1 MTIVEFPDFESHARD
16 TGIILKGKTL
26 TCNHPS
32 STIILISTPP
42 HSKSFCDSDTKKPYK
57 WYKRWK
63 TNTIYPSSS
72 LLRTNIPYKISLVF
86 VCRELANNSL
96 RTYPLFVNFIDN
108 STIILSSLLLPSLS
122 YPAPHYLIFTI
133 SITFSVTGSNTTPY
147 GRSPFRGRATQ
158 NYGSHK

>member
-1 MTIVEFPDFESHARD
+1 MINRIEARWIMTIVEFPDFESHARD

-96 RTYPLFVNFIDN
+96 LTYLCLWTSQEHCTRIANKKPLIIAILIRKAVKLF
-108 STIILSSLLLPSLS
+108 IILSSLLRP
-122 YPAPHYLIFTI
+122 YCIDPAPHIL
-133 SITFSVTGSNTTPY
+133 
-147 GRSPFRGRATQ
+147 
-158 NYGSHK
+158 